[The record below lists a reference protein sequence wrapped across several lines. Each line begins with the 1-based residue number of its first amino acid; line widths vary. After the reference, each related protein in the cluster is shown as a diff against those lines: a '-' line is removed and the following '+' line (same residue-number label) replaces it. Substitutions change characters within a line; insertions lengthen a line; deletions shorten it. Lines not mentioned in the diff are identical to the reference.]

1 LLKSIKKRIVNSE
14 IKIGDYIIGEK
25 NSPFIIAEMSG
36 NHNGSLE
43 RAYKLIDAAYDSGA
57 NAVKLQTYTAEQLTI
72 DVKGGLFDINDSK
85 SLWNGENLFKLYE
98 KAHTPLEWHEKLFKY
113 AESKGIIIFSSVF
126 DESGVDFLEKLNVKA
141 YKVASFE
148 NNHYPLLKK
157 VAKTGKPV
165 IMSTGLSTISQLK
178 KSIEVLKDNGCKNL
192 ILLKCTST
200 YPSSPKNSN
209 LKTIPE
215 MAKLFNCQ
223 VGLSDHTLGI
233 GVPIAS
239 ISFGAKVIE
248 KHFTL
253 DRKDGGVDSE
263 FSLEPAELKMLVDES
278 KRAFKSI
285 GKIFIGITE
294 EEKSSLRFKRSIYV
308 VNDMK
313 KNEKFDKN
321 NIRIIRPGNGLDTG
335 YYEKILGEKANINIK
350 AGTPLSL
357 DMLF

>member
-1 LLKSIKKRIVNSE
+1 MDSE
-14 IKIGDYIIGEK
+14 IKIGDYIIGERH
-25 NSPFIIAEMSG
+25 SPFIIAEMSG
-36 NHNGSLE
+36 NHNGSIE
-43 RAYKLIDAAYDSGA
+43 NAYKLIDAAFDSGA

-72 DVKGGLFDINDSK
+72 DAKGGLFDINDNK
-85 SLWNGENLFKLYE
+85 SLWNGENLFKLYK
-98 KAHTPLEWHEKLFKY
+98 KAYTPLEWHEKLFKY
-113 AESKGIIIFSSVF
+113 AENKGIIIFSSVF

-141 YKVASFE
+141 YKIASFE

-165 IMSTGLSTISQLK
+165 IMSTGLSTISQLE
-178 KSIEVLKDNGCKNL
+178 KSIKILKDNGCKNL

-200 YPSSPKNSN
+200 YPASPKNSN
-209 LKTIPE
+209 LKTIPV
-215 MAKLFNCQ
+215 MAKLFDCQ

-239 ISFGAKVIE
+239 ITFGATVIE

-253 DRKDGGVDSE
+253 ERKNGGVDSE
-263 FSLEPAELKMLVDES
+263 FSLEPNELKMLVVES
-278 KRAFKSI
+278 KRAHKSM
-285 GKIFIGITE
+285 GKVFIGITE

-308 VNDMK
+308 VKDIK

-321 NIRIIRPGNGLDTG
+321 NIRIIRPGDGLDTG
-335 YYEKILGEKANINIK
+335 YYDKILNKKAKIYIK